1 MLDESTLTQVTSSP
15 GLDIFPSLS
24 PDGSSIAYS
33 SDQNGSFEIYVK
45 SLTPGGREIQ
55 LTSDGGENLEPAWS
69 PDGKLIAYYS
79 HKRGGIWLIPALG
92 GAARQLTDFGSRP
105 AWSPD
110 GSKIAF
116 QSDAIHD
123 LGQTAPTTPCHLP
136 PSGLCRRRAAPRLSS
151 RGQEILPEDTVPPRG
166 RRMETGSL
174 SAREHGIGGIWSV
187 PVNGGEP
194 QHSWSQRDDFNPVY
208 VPGGQASTSREQQ
221 TILGTVASHLFA
233 RGHRARRPGDRQEH
247 RASLYTSTLNFS
259 ADGRFMAYSAH
270 IHGDAI
276 SGRSRISPVKAEAI
290 EPPDPLTH
298 DTNYRKSSPLFSSD
312 GSKIAYFVSQIGVHS
327 DIWMMSSD
335 GKNPKPLAATKNF
348 GLTVGWFPD
357 GGRLAFVSTQ
367 EARRFL
373 MALSTETGRN
383 ERLRE
388 LDRGDTNVR
397 LSPDGKQIAFNFQ
410 QGGSVN
416 IWTAPVEGGPPRQ
429 LTFDKESMGY
439 PCWSPDGKFLAFEVK
454 RGDDTNIGIVPSS
467 GGTPILLTSDHG
479 TSISF
484 R

>member
-1 MLDESTLTQVTSSP
+1 MS
-15 GLDIFPSLS
+15 
-24 PDGSSIAYS
+24 
-33 SDQNGSFEIYVK
+33 
-45 SLTPGGREIQ
+45 
-55 LTSDGGENLEPAWS
+55 
-69 PDGKLIAYYS
+69 
-79 HKRGGIWLIPALG
+79 
-92 GAARQLTDFGSRP
+92 
-105 AWSPD
+105 
-110 GSKIAF
+110 
-116 QSDAIHD
+116 
-123 LGQTAPTTPCHLP
+123 
-136 PSGLCRRRAAPRLSS
+136 
-151 RGQEILPEDTVPPRG
+151 
-166 RRMETGSL
+166 
-174 SAREHGIGGIWSV
+174 
-187 PVNGGEP
+187 VNGGEP
-194 QHSWSQRDDFNPVY
+194 QIVSRQGGVNPVY
-208 VPGGQASTSREQQ
+208 APDGK
-221 TILGTVASHLFA
+221 
-233 RGHRARRPGDRQEH
+233 
-247 RASLYTSTLNFS
+247 SLYISGGATTTWQLLRVPVTPAGLPLGDPEIVKDTGQVLYKYLNFS
-259 ADGRFMAYSAH
+259 ADGRFMAYSAQSTATN
-270 IHGDAI
+270 IW
-276 SGRSRISPVKAEAI
+276 SSRISPVNGEAI

-479 TSISF
+479 TNISF